1 MNLED
6 LQDKTIL
13 FLGKNRAFNEDEFL
27 SQLRFHKINVVREL
41 DESVKY
47 ILEGR
52 MMSPYEQ
59 NLSDELYEKKK
70 YEFLKIDVFEKLLA
84 DEIDNDTL
92 LMSLKLSND
101 RTRLKSFIQN
111 QMINDELFFK
121 LLKMYSWQGEDFFEN
136 DDNRD
141 VSAALISRF
150 YENIERNHNV
160 QYATTGI
167 YHLIAQT
174 QDGKLLEA
182 IANLE
187 PVKFHAK
194 IKKALASHPNTPK
207 SVLKMFLK
215 KNDTEAKEAMAYNPN
230 LDKFLIKELL
240 KSKEAAAILAR
251 NVKLDD
257 ELFKMLQDYKILL
270 AHNESLTPQMQ
281 RELLDLNDNEIN
293 LALAQNSSLD
303 SEMVLALLDK
313 NDEVLNAAIY
323 ENSATAFEILQK
335 AYLRRENHLALAKNP
350 ATPQNLL
357 EEMFHSG
364 DSEIL
369 EALAKNEN
377 TPVEVLYQLQLD
389 SRFERAVK
397 TNAAF
402 GKHIQ
407 SQNIGWLV

>member
-1 MNLED
+1 MNLQNLEN
-6 LQDKTIL
+6 KTIL
-13 FLGKNRAFNEDEFL
+13 MLGKTRAFSEDEFL

-41 DESVKY
+41 DESVSY
-47 ILEGR
+47 MLEGR
-52 MMSPYEQ
+52 MMTPYEQ

-84 DEIDNDTL
+84 DELDNDTL

-101 RTRLKSFIQN
+101 KTRLKSFIQN
-111 QMINDELFFK
+111 QMINDSLFFK

-174 QDGKLLEA
+174 QDEKLLEA

-187 PVKFHAK
+187 PVKFHEK

-215 KNDTEAKEAMAYNPN
+215 KNDTQAKEAMAYNPN

-240 KSKEAAAILAR
+240 KSEEAAAILAR

-257 ELFKMLQDYKILL
+257 ELFKMLEDFKTILAL
-270 AHNESLTPQMQ
+270 NESLTPQMQ
-281 RELLDLNDNEIN
+281 TRLFKLDDSEIN
-293 LALAQNSSLD
+293 LALAQNSSID
-303 SEMVLALLDK
+303 SGMVLALLAK
-313 NDEVLNAAIY
+313 NDDSLNAAIY
-323 ENSATAFEILQK
+323 ENSATAFEILQE
-335 AYLRRENHLALAKNP
+335 AYLRSENYLALAKNP

-357 EEMFHSG
+357 EAMFHSG
-364 DSEIL
+364 DVEIL

-377 TPVEVLYQLQLD
+377 TPVSVLYQLQLD

-407 SQNIGWLV
+407 SENIGWLV